1 MAITYKNNP
10 IVRNGLIMHLDATN
24 VKSYPGS
31 GTVWKDISGNKNNAA
46 LVNGPTYN
54 TNDSKYFSFDGVN
67 DYGIIP
73 HSSSLVFTNQLTV
86 SVWFKRVSGAIQRLV
101 NKYDSPEDAVFK
113 ITVGS
118 GGRIFFE
125 INDGTTRYILGN
137 VFPTFSGDWENF
149 VFVYDGSN
157 RYIYQNTNV
166 IASDAFTNNI
176 TNTTNP
182 ITIGATVLTDTLY
195 GPLDIASAMIYNRAL
210 SETEIQ
216 QNFNIYRGRFG
227 L

>member
-1 MAITYKNNP
+1 MSLGHGASV
-10 IVRNGLIMHLDATN
+10 VRDGLLLHLDAAN
-24 VKSYPGS
+24 VKSYPSS
-31 GTVWKDISGNKNNAA
+31 GTVWKDVSGNGNNAT
-46 LVNGPTYN
+46 LVNGPIYN
-54 TNDSKYFSFDGVN
+54 TNDSNYFSFDGVN

-166 IASDAFTNNI
+166 IASDTFTNSI
-176 TNTTNP
+176 TNNTKP

-195 GPLDIASAMIYNRAL
+195 GPLTISSSMIYNRAL
-210 SETEIQ
+210 STSEVK
-216 QNFNIYRGRFG
+216 QNFEALRGRFG
-227 L
+227 I